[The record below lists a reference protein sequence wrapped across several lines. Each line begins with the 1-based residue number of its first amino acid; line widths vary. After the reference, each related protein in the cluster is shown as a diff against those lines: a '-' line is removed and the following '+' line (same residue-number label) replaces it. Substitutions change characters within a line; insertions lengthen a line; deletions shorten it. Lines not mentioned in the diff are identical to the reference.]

1 MLIET
6 HQSHTLSAALPPPP
20 FSPLLPSPPGGA
32 FRPEQ
37 KEYLQGFFAA
47 LATTGH
53 LPDSGRPLAGA
64 PNAASAGLN
73 LPSSA
78 APAASLFHATPVDD
92 LCQQEKWK
100 HAEHPLDGW
109 DRLLAHAS
117 ADKNPDA
124 EHNYRFRWHGLFHV
138 APAQEGYMLR
148 LRLPGCSVTSHQ
160 LHGLADLAKDLAGGY
175 AHVTTRGNL
184 QLREIKPRDTVAVLA
199 RLAELGLSARG
210 SGADNLRN
218 ITASPDSGFAS
229 DELLDV
235 RSYAVALQNYLY
247 QSRDLYDLP
256 RKFNIA
262 FDNGGSLS
270 VAADTN
276 DIGFFATR
284 VTTASISNLKSEI
297 SNVPPGSSSSSAPG
311 NAELPLGS
319 GSAPIINHQS
329 STINTPAPGVYF
341 RVQLGGI
348 TGHKDF
354 ARDTGLLLHPDQ
366 AVPLC
371 IAMMRVYID
380 HGDRT
385 NRKKSRLKYLL
396 EAKGVEW
403 FIAEAAKRVSFPLLR
418 VPAEA
423 CEPRRPAQKHGW
435 LGARRQ
441 AQPHLY
447 SLGVGCPVGRL
458 TPKQMHR
465 LADLATHYGKS
476 ELRLTAWQNVL
487 IPHLPESFLGTVERA
502 VVNMGLYHEAA
513 LATGGVI
520 ACTGSAGCK
529 YSSANTKAHALALI
543 RQLPALVEIDQ
554 PVNIHFTGCA
564 NSCAQHYCGD
574 LGFISTKLPDGTEG
588 YHLFIGGG
596 MDQEQGIARE
606 LFRGIR
612 ADEVTPLVAKI
623 LRTWQTARLRG
634 ETFVQWSRRHEV
646 KQLQELLS

>member
-1 MLIET
+1 MQASL
-6 HQSHTLSAALPPPP
+6 QAPVSAIQTPSLPN
-20 FSPLLPSPPGGA
+20 LPAPGNSA
-32 FRPEQ
+32 PFRPDQ

-47 LATTGH
+47 LATTGQ
-53 LPDSGRPLAGA
+53 LAAARAGTSLVST
-64 PNAASAGLN
+64 PSSSASA
-73 LPSSA
+73 PSLA
-78 APAASLFHATPVDD
+78 APLSQFHGTALDD

-109 DRLLAHAS
+109 DRLLAHSS
-117 ADKNPDA
+117 ADKHPDA
-124 EHNYRFRWHGLFHV
+124 EHNFRFRWHGLFYV
-138 APAQEGYMLR
+138 APAQESFMLR
-148 LRLPGCSVTSHQ
+148 LRLPGCSITSHQ

-184 QLREIKPRDTVAVLA
+184 QLREIQPKNTVAVLA
-199 RLAELGLSARG
+199 RLSELGLSARG

-218 ITASPDSGFAS
+218 ITASPDSGFAP

-235 RSYAVALQNYLY
+235 RPYAVALQNYMY

-284 VTTASISNLKSEI
+284 VTEQSLAAAPAAAAG
-297 SNVPPGSSSSSAPG
+297 VAPG
-311 NAELPLGS
+311 
-319 GSAPIINHQS
+319 I
-329 STINTPAPGVYF
+329 YF

-348 TGHKDF
+348 SGHKDF
-354 ARDTGLLLHPDQ
+354 ARDAGLLLTPDQ
-366 AVPLC
+366 AVPLA
-371 IAMMRVYID
+371 IAMMRVFID

-385 NRKKSRLKYLL
+385 NRKKARLKYILD
-396 EAKGVEW
+396 AKGAEW
-403 FIAEAAKRVSFPLLR
+403 FIAEAAKRVSFPLVRL
-418 VPAEA
+418 PLAA
-423 CEPRRPAQKHGW
+423 CEPRRHAEKHGW

-441 AQPHLY
+441 AQPHVY

-465 LADLATHYGKS
+465 LADLAHTYGKS

-487 IPHLPESFLGTVERA
+487 IPHLPESFLPTVERA
-502 VVNMGLYHEAA
+502 VVNMGLYHEAS
-513 LATGGVI
+513 LATGGII
-520 ACTGSAGCK
+520 ACTGAWGCK
-529 YSSANTKAHALALI
+529 YAAADTKAHALALI
-543 RQLPALVEIDQ
+543 RDLPALADIDQ

-574 LGFISTKLPDGTEG
+574 IGFISTKLSDGTEG
-588 YHLFIGGG
+588 YHLLVGGG

-606 LFRGIR
+606 LFRGVR
-612 ADEVTPLVAKI
+612 ASEVTLLVAKI
-623 LRTWQTARLRG
+623 LRTWQTARQQG
-634 ETFVQWSRRHEV
+634 ESFVQWSRRHEI
-646 KQLQELLS
+646 KQLQEILS

>member
-1 MLIET
+1 MAGAM
-6 HQSHTLSAALPPPP
+6 QSVPAAFSSAPSISSEST
-20 FSPLLPSPPGGA
+20 FSQP
-32 FRPEQ
+32 
-37 KEYLQGFFAA
+37 AA
-47 LATTGH
+47 LA
-53 LPDSGRPLAGA
+53 A
-64 PNAASAGLN
+64 
-73 LPSSA
+73 
-78 APAASLFHATPVDD
+78 FHGVPVDD
-92 LCQQEKWK
+92 LCAQEKWK
-100 HAEHPLDGW
+100 NIEHPLDGW

-117 ADKNPDA
+117 ADKAPDA

-138 APAQEGYMLR
+138 APAQDSFMLR
-148 LRLPGCSVTSHQ
+148 LRLPGCSITSHQ

-184 QLREIKPRDTVAVLA
+184 QLREIQPRDAVTVLA

-218 ITASPDSGFAS
+218 ITASPDSGFAP

-235 RSYAVALQNYLY
+235 RPYAVSLQNYLY

-284 VTTASISNLKSEI
+284 VRADGAISNLKSEI
-297 SNVPPGSSSSSAPG
+297 SNS
-311 NAELPLGS
+311 LPS
-319 GSAPIINHQS
+319 G
-329 STINTPAPGVYF
+329 VCF

-354 ARDTGLLLHPDQ
+354 ARDTGLLVHPDQ
-366 AVPLC
+366 AVPLA
-371 IAMMRVYID
+371 IAMMRVFID

-385 NRKKSRLKYLL
+385 NRKKARLKYILD
-396 EAKGVEW
+396 AKGFDW
-403 FIAEAAKRVSFPLLR
+403 FIAEAAKRVSFPLIRL
-418 VPAEA
+418 PAEA
-423 CEPRRPAQKHGW
+423 CEPRRPVEKHAW

-441 AQPHLY
+441 ARPHTY

-458 TPKQMHR
+458 TPRQMHR
-465 LADLATHYGKS
+465 LADLAQNYGKA
-476 ELRLTAWQNVL
+476 ELRFTVWQNLL
-487 IPHLPESFLGTVERA
+487 IPHLPETFLPTVERA
-502 VVNMGLYHEAA
+502 VVAMGLYHEAS
-513 LATGGVI
+513 LATGGII

-529 YSSANTKAHALALI
+529 YSSADTKAHALSLI
-543 RQLPALVEIDQ
+543 RELPALVDVDQ

-564 NSCAQHYCGD
+564 HSCAQHYCGD

-588 YHLFIGGG
+588 YHLLVGGG
-596 MDQEQGIARE
+596 MDHEQGIARE

-612 ADEVTPLVAKI
+612 ASEVNPLVAKI
-623 LRTWQTARLRG
+623 LRTWQSARQTG
-634 ETFVQWSRRHEV
+634 ESFVTWSRRHEV

>member
-1 MLIET
+1 MR
-6 HQSHTLSAALPPPP
+6 LPPSYGTSGAWSVPVSVTFPP
-20 FSPLLPSPPGGA
+20 SLSSLPAPLPEGGA
-32 FRPEQ
+32 FRPDQ

-47 LATTGH
+47 LASTGN
-53 LPDSGRPLAGA
+53 LPVLGAPPLAYV
-64 PNAASAGLN
+64 ASVAT
-73 LPSSA
+73 P
-78 APAASLFHATPVDD
+78 APATFHATPLED
-92 LCQQEKWK
+92 LNQQEKWK
-100 HAEHPLDGW
+100 YAEHPLDGW
-109 DRLLAHAS
+109 DRLLTHAS

-138 APAQEGYMLR
+138 APAQDSFMLR
-148 LRLPGCSVTSHQ
+148 LRLPGCSITSHQ

-184 QLREIKPRDTVAVLA
+184 QLREIKPKDTVAVLA
-199 RLAELGLSARG
+199 RLAELGLSSRG

-218 ITASPDSGFAS
+218 ITASPDSGFAP

-235 RSYAVALQNYLY
+235 RPYAVALQNYMY

-276 DIGFFATR
+276 DIGFFATC
-284 VTTASISNLKSEI
+284 VTETSLQSSADFQSASASPI
-297 SNVPPGSSSSSAPG
+297 PPG
-311 NAELPLGS
+311 
-319 GSAPIINHQS
+319 I
-329 STINTPAPGVYF
+329 YF

-366 AVPLC
+366 AVPLA
-371 IAMMRVYID
+371 IAMMRVFID

-385 NRKKSRLKYLL
+385 NRKKARLKYILD
-396 EAKGVEW
+396 AKGAEW

-418 VPAEA
+418 VPAAA
-423 CEPRRPAQKHGW
+423 CEPRRHAEKHAW

-441 AQPHLY
+441 VQPHFY

-458 TPKQMHR
+458 TPRQMHR
-465 LADLATHYGKS
+465 LADLAYTYGKA

-487 IPHLPESFLGTVERA
+487 IPHLPESFLPTVERA
-502 VVNMGLYHEAA
+502 VVAMGLYHEAS
-513 LATGGVI
+513 LATGGII
-520 ACTGSAGCK
+520 ACTGSFGCK
-529 YSSANTKAHALALI
+529 YSSADTKAHALALI
-543 RQLPALVEIDQ
+543 RELPALVEIDQ

-564 NSCAQHYCGD
+564 HSCAQHYCGD
-574 LGFISTKLPDGTEG
+574 LGFISTKLADGTEG
-588 YHLFIGGG
+588 YHLLIGGG

-606 LFRGIR
+606 LFRGVR
-612 ADEVTPLVAKI
+612 AGEVTALVAKI
-623 LRTWQTARLRG
+623 LRTWQSARESG
-634 ETFVQWSRRHEV
+634 ETFVQWSRRHEIGA
-646 KQLQELLS
+646 LQILLS

>member
-1 MLIET
+1 MAGAM
-6 HQSHTLSAALPPPP
+6 QSVPAAFSSA
-20 FSPLLPSPPGGA
+20 PSISSDPAVSQP
-32 FRPEQ
+32 
-37 KEYLQGFFAA
+37 AA
-47 LATTGH
+47 LA
-53 LPDSGRPLAGA
+53 A
-64 PNAASAGLN
+64 
-73 LPSSA
+73 
-78 APAASLFHATPVDD
+78 FHGVPVDD
-92 LCQQEKWK
+92 LCAQEKWK
-100 HAEHPLDGW
+100 NTEHPLDGW

-117 ADKNPDA
+117 ADKAPDA

-138 APAQEGYMLR
+138 APAQDSFMLR
-148 LRLPGCSVTSHQ
+148 LRLPGCSITSHQ

-184 QLREIKPRDTVAVLA
+184 QLREIKPRDAVTVLA

-218 ITASPDSGFAS
+218 ITASPDSGFAP

-235 RSYAVALQNYLY
+235 RPYAVSLQNYLY

-284 VTTASISNLKSEI
+284 VRADGAISNLKSEI
-297 SNVPPGSSSSSAPG
+297 SNS
-311 NAELPLGS
+311 LPS
-319 GSAPIINHQS
+319 G
-329 STINTPAPGVYF
+329 VCF

-354 ARDTGLLLHPDQ
+354 ARDTGLLVHPDQ
-366 AVPLC
+366 AVPLA
-371 IAMMRVYID
+371 IAMMRVFID

-385 NRKKSRLKYLL
+385 NRKKARLKYILD
-396 EAKGVEW
+396 AKGFDW
-403 FIAEAAKRVSFPLLR
+403 FIAEAAKRVSFPLIRL
-418 VPAEA
+418 PAEA
-423 CEPRRPAQKHGW
+423 CEPRRPVEKHAW

-441 AQPHLY
+441 ARPHTY

-458 TPKQMHR
+458 TPRQMHR
-465 LADLATHYGKS
+465 LADLAQTYGKA
-476 ELRLTAWQNVL
+476 ELRFTVWQNLL
-487 IPHLPESFLGTVERA
+487 IPHLPETFLPTVERA
-502 VVNMGLYHEAA
+502 VVAMGLYHEAS
-513 LATGGVI
+513 LATGGII

-529 YSSANTKAHALALI
+529 YSSADTKAHALSLI
-543 RQLPALVEIDQ
+543 RELPALVDVDQ

-564 NSCAQHYCGD
+564 HSCAQHYCGD

-588 YHLFIGGG
+588 YHLLVGGG
-596 MDQEQGIARE
+596 MDHEQGIARE
-606 LFRGIR
+606 LFRSIR
-612 ADEVTPLVAKI
+612 ASEVNPLVAKI
-623 LRTWQTARLRG
+623 LRTWQSARQTG
-634 ETFVQWSRRHEV
+634 ESFVTWSRRHEV

>member
-1 MLIET
+1 MSTVVPEPPAPA
-6 HQSHTLSAALPPPP
+6 SAP
-20 FSPLLPSPPGGA
+20 
-32 FRPEQ
+32 FRPDQ
-37 KEYLQGFFAA
+37 KEYLEGFFAA
-47 LATTGH
+47 AL
-53 LPDSGRPLAGA
+53 S
-64 PNAASAGLN
+64 SAGF
-73 LPSSA
+73 PPASVSA
-78 APAASLFHATPVDD
+78 APVPALFHATPIED

-109 DRLLAHAS
+109 DRLLSHAA

-138 APAQEGYMLR
+138 APAQEGFMLR
-148 LRLPGCSVTSHQ
+148 LRLPGCSITSHQ
-160 LHGLADLAKDLAGGY
+160 LHGLADIAQELAGGY

-184 QLREIKPRDTVAVLA
+184 QLREIKPRDTVTVLA
-199 RLAELGLSARG
+199 RLAELGLSSRG

-218 ITASPDSGFAS
+218 ITASPDSGFAP

-235 RSYAVALQNYLY
+235 RPYAVALQNYMY

-276 DIGFFATR
+276 DIGFFACR
-284 VTTASISNLKSEI
+284 VTEKSL
-297 SNVPPGSSSSSAPG
+297 PGGTTSVSSAP
-311 NAELPLGS
+311 
-319 GSAPIINHQS
+319 
-329 STINTPAPGVYF
+329 PGIYF
-341 RVQLGGI
+341 RLHLGGI

-366 AVPLC
+366 ALPLS
-371 IAMMRVYID
+371 IAMMRVFIE

-385 NRKKSRLKYLL
+385 NRKKARLKYLL

-418 VPAEA
+418 VPPEA
-423 CEPRRPAQKHGW
+423 CEPRRPAEKHAW

-441 AQPHLY
+441 RQPHTY

-465 LADLATHYGKS
+465 LADLAANYGKS
-476 ELRLTAWQNVL
+476 DIRLTAWQNLL
-487 IPHLPESFLGTVERA
+487 IPHLPEAFLPTVERA
-502 VVNMGLYHEAA
+502 VVNMGLYHEAS
-513 LATGGVI
+513 LATGGII

-529 YSSANTKAHALALI
+529 YSSADTKAHALALI
-543 RQLPALVEIDQ
+543 RELPALVEIDQ

-564 NSCAQHYCGD
+564 HSCAQHYCGD
-574 LGFISTKLPDGTEG
+574 IGFISTKLADGGEG
-588 YHLFIGGG
+588 YHLLVGGG

-606 LFRGIR
+606 LFRGIP
-612 ADEVTPLVAKI
+612 AGEVTALVAKI
-623 LRTWQTARLRG
+623 LRTWQSARERG
-634 ETFVQWSRRHEV
+634 ESFVQWTRRHDL
-646 KQLQELLS
+646 KHLQELLG

>member
-1 MLIET
+1 MSLVVPEPPAPA
-6 HQSHTLSAALPPPP
+6 SAP
-20 FSPLLPSPPGGA
+20 

-47 LATTGH
+47 LVSTGQ
-53 LPDSGRPLAGA
+53 LTPGNAELALG
-64 PNAASAGLN
+64 
-73 LPSSA
+73 SA
-78 APAASLFHATPVDD
+78 APSSPLPPSSSLFHSTPVDD
-92 LCQQEKWK
+92 LNQQERWK

-109 DRLLAHAS
+109 DRLLAHAA
-117 ADKNPDA
+117 ADRNPDA

-148 LRLPGCSVTSHQ
+148 LRLPGCSITSHQ
-160 LHGLADLAKDLAGGY
+160 LHGLADIASQLTGGY

-184 QLREIKPRDTVAVLA
+184 QLREIKPRDAVTVLA
-199 RLAELGLSARG
+199 RLAELGLSSRG

-218 ITASPDSGFAS
+218 ITASPDSGFAP

-235 RSYAVALQNYLY
+235 RPYAIALQNYMY

-276 DIGFFATR
+276 DIGFFATS
-284 VTTASISNLKSEI
+284 VSEKSSTGVQPASVS
-297 SNVPPGSSSSSAPG
+297 VPPG
-311 NAELPLGS
+311 
-319 GSAPIINHQS
+319 I
-329 STINTPAPGVYF
+329 YF
-341 RVQLGGI
+341 RLHLGGI

-366 AVPLC
+366 AVPLS
-371 IAMMRVYID
+371 IAMMRVFIE

-403 FIAEAAKRVSFPLLR
+403 FIAESAKRVSFPLIRL
-418 VPAEA
+418 PAEA
-423 CEPRRPAQKHGW
+423 CEPRRPAEKHAW

-441 AQPHLY
+441 RRPHTY

-465 LADLATHYGKS
+465 LADLAATYGKS
-476 ELRLTAWQNVL
+476 DLRLTAWQNVL
-487 IPHLPESFLGTVERA
+487 IPHIPEAFLPTVERA
-502 VVNMGLYHEAA
+502 VVNMGLYHEAS

-529 YSSANTKAHALALI
+529 YSSADTKAHALALI
-543 RQLPALVEIDQ
+543 RELPALVTIDQ
-554 PVNIHFTGCA
+554 AVNIHFTGCA
-564 NSCAQHYCGD
+564 HSCAQHYCGD
-574 LGFISTKLPDGTEG
+574 LGFISTKLADGGEG
-588 YHLFIGGG
+588 YHLLVGGG

-606 LFRGIR
+606 LFRGVR
-612 ADEVTPLVAKI
+612 ATEVTALVAKI
-623 LRTWQTARLRG
+623 LRTWQSARQRG
-634 ETFVQWSRRHEV
+634 ESFVQWTRRHEI
-646 KQLQELLS
+646 KALQEMLS

>member
-1 MLIET
+1 MLNGPQPI
-6 HQSHTLSAALPPPP
+6 SLVSAAQPPA
-20 FSPLLPSPPGGA
+20 FSPPVALPGDSAP
-32 FRPEQ
+32 FRPDQ

-53 LPDSGRPLAGA
+53 LGA
-64 PNAASAGLN
+64 AVNGGTPSPASASTQVSALSSH
-73 LPSSA
+73 PSH
-78 APAASLFHATPVDD
+78 PALFHSTPIED

-109 DRLLAHAS
+109 DRLLSHAS
-117 ADKNPDA
+117 ADKAPDA

-138 APAQEGYMLR
+138 APAQDSYMLR
-148 LRLPGCSVTSHQ
+148 LRLPGCSLTSHQ

-184 QLREIKPRDTVAVLA
+184 QLREIKPRDSVKVLM
-199 RLAELGLSARG
+199 RLAELGLSSRG

-218 ITASPDSGFAS
+218 ITASPDSGFAP
-229 DELLDV
+229 DEVLDV
-235 RSYAVALQNYLY
+235 RPYALALHHYVINQ
-247 QSRDLYDLP
+247 RDLFDLP

-284 VTTASISNLKSEI
+284 LRADGVISNLKSEI
-297 SNVPPGSSSSSAPG
+297 SNPAPPGVG
-311 NAELPLGS
+311 
-319 GSAPIINHQS
+319 
-329 STINTPAPGVYF
+329 F
-341 RVQLGGI
+341 RLHLGGI

-354 ARDTGLLLHPDQ
+354 ARDTGLLLAPDQ
-366 AVPLC
+366 AVPTA
-371 IAMMRVYID
+371 IAMMRVFID

-385 NRKKSRLKYLL
+385 NRKKARLKYLL
-396 EAKGVEW
+396 ESRGVEW
-403 FIAEAAKRVSFPLLR
+403 FLAETAKRVSFPLLH

-423 CEPRRPAQKHGW
+423 CEPRRPAEKHAW

-441 AQPHLY
+441 REPHLY

-465 LADLATHYGKS
+465 LADLAANYGKG

-487 IPHLPESFLGTVERA
+487 IPHLPEAFLATVERA
-502 VVNMGLYHEAA
+502 VVNMGLYHEAS
-513 LATGGVI
+513 LATGGII
-520 ACTGSAGCK
+520 ACTGSWGCK
-529 YSSANTKAHALALI
+529 YASADTKAHALDLI
-543 RQLPALVEIDQ
+543 KRLPSRIEIDQ
-554 PVNIHFTGCA
+554 PVNIHVTGCA
-564 NSCAQHYCGD
+564 HSCAQHYCGD
-574 LGFISTKLPDGTEG
+574 IGFISTKLADGSPG
-588 YHLFIGGG
+588 YHMVLGGG

-606 LFRGIR
+606 IFKGVR
-612 ADEVTPLVAKI
+612 ATELLDVVVRVLTA
-623 LRTWQTARLRG
+623 WQKHRQRG
-634 ETFVQWSRRHEV
+634 ETFVQWTRRHEV

>member
-1 MLIET
+1 
-6 HQSHTLSAALPPPP
+6 
-20 FSPLLPSPPGGA
+20 
-32 FRPEQ
+32 
-37 KEYLQGFFAA
+37 
-47 LATTGH
+47 
-53 LPDSGRPLAGA
+53 
-64 PNAASAGLN
+64 
-73 LPSSA
+73 
-78 APAASLFHATPVDD
+78 VDE

-138 APAQEGYMLR
+138 APAQEGFMLR
-148 LRLPGCSVTSHQ
+148 LRLPGCSITSHQ
-160 LHGLADLAKDLAGGY
+160 LHGLADLARDLAGGY

-184 QLREIKPRDTVAVLA
+184 QLREIKPRDAVAVLA
-199 RLAELGLSARG
+199 RLAELGLSSRG

-218 ITASPDSGFAS
+218 ITASPDSGFAP

-235 RSYAVALQNYLY
+235 RPYAVALQNYLY

-284 VTTASISNLKSEI
+284 VTEKSLLQV
-297 SNVPPGSSSSSAPG
+297 SGLSPQVSPG
-311 NAELPLGS
+311 L
-319 GSAPIINHQS
+319 
-329 STINTPAPGVYF
+329 YF
-341 RVQLGGI
+341 RLHLGGI

-366 AVPLC
+366 AVPLS
-371 IAMMRVYID
+371 IAMMRVFID

-385 NRKKSRLKYLL
+385 NRKKARLKYLL
-396 EAKGVEW
+396 EAKGVDW
-403 FIAEAAKRVSFPLLR
+403 FIAESAKRVSFPLIRL
-418 VPAEA
+418 PAEA
-423 CEPRRPAQKHGW
+423 CEPRSPAEKHAW

-441 AQPHLY
+441 RQPHTY

-465 LADLATHYGKS
+465 LADLAANYGKS

-487 IPHLPESFLGTVERA
+487 IPYLPEAFLPVVERA
-502 VVNMGLYHEAA
+502 VVNMGLYHEAS
-513 LATGGVI
+513 LATGGII

-529 YSSANTKAHALALI
+529 YSSADTKAHALALI
-543 RQLPALVEIDQ
+543 RDLPALVQIDQ

-564 NSCAQHYCGD
+564 HSCAQHYCGD
-574 LGFISTKLPDGTEG
+574 LGFISTKLADGGEG
-588 YHLFIGGG
+588 YHLFVGGG

-606 LFRGIR
+606 LFRGVR
-612 ADEVTPLVAKI
+612 AEEVTPLVARI
-623 LRTWQTARLRG
+623 LRTWQTARQRG
-634 ETFVQWSRRHEV
+634 ESFVQWTRRHEV
-646 KQLQELLS
+646 KHLQELLG